1 MIVANLA
8 TFPPRFSNL
17 EKVVKSISPQ
27 VDRLNLV
34 LNEYSEVLPG
44 LEAYPNVK
52 MILPP
57 RDLKDVGKFF
67 PDVTGADYVFLID
80 DDIEYPADYIE
91 RTVAAFNALPPGP
104 KVAGYYASIYA
115 MPKFGL
121 SPRQLKV
128 WLLSK
133 SRRRIA
139 RCRRVFKLVDKLEHS
154 ALVDQVAT
162 GAMIIRAADMPPF
175 SYMEGSEKFVDVRL
189 SKWCFEQGISAIVLP
204 REAEWMHDVPFDE
217 SIWKGFTKKDPPHVA
232 KEIWSYAFKTPRMG
246 ERPV

>member
-8 TFPPRFSNL
+8 TYPARYSNL
-17 EKVVKSISPQ
+17 ENVVKSISPQ
-27 VDRLNLV
+27 VDQLNLV
-34 LNEYSEVLPG
+34 LNEYSEVLPEFESYAN
-44 LEAYPNVK
+44 LK

-67 PDVTGADYVFLID
+67 PDITGAKYVFLID

-91 RTVAAFNALPPGP
+91 RTLTSFGALPSGP

-121 SPRQLKV
+121 SPKTLKD

-133 SRRRIA
+133 SPRRIA
-139 RCRRVFKLVDKLEHS
+139 RCRRVFKLVDKLEHPS
-154 ALVDQVAT
+154 LVDQVAT
-162 GAMIIRAADMPPF
+162 NALVIRAEDMPPF

-189 SKWCFEQGISAIVLP
+189 SKWCFEQGMPAIVLP
-204 REAEWMHDVPFDE
+204 RESDWFRENHFEE
-217 SIWKGFTKKDPPHVA
+217 SIWSGFTKKDPLHVA
-232 KEIWSYAFKTPRMG
+232 EEIRSYAFKTPGIG
-246 ERPV
+246 ERLP